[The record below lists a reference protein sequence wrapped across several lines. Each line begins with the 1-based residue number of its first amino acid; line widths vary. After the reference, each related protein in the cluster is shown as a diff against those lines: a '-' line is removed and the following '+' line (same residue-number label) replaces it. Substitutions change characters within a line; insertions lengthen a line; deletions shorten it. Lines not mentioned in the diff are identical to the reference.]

1 MIPDALTLSTY
12 RLTLVA
18 RDPLDLPPYKGSTL
32 RGGFGINF
40 KRMVCFQPEGQRCQA
55 CLLRHNC
62 PYPYLFESFPPPD
75 AEVLSKN
82 EYVTRPFVI
91 EPPLD
96 DRTDYRPGESLTFN
110 LVLAGRAQQ
119 LLAYLVVAFQELGRI
134 TGLGRGRGK
143 FRVSRVE
150 ALHPLSGET
159 APVYRES
166 QPETI
171 LMPQL
176 PVTAAQIEAEAAGL
190 PADRL
195 RLRFLTPTRLVHQ
208 GKMVADPPFHV
219 LVRRL
224 LDRVSSLSYFHCGER
239 WEIDFKGLIDRA
251 REVELAECHT
261 DWMNVERYSGRQD
274 ARLSLGGFV
283 GDVVYEGDPSTGSG
297 QGLTSFLPLLVL
309 GSLVH
314 VGKATVF
321 GNGHYRIERG
331 A

>member
-1 MIPDALTLSTY
+1 MIPDALSLSTY

-18 RDPLDLPPYKGSTL
+18 RDRLELPPYKGSTL

-40 KRMVCFQPEGQRCQA
+40 KRMVCFQPKGQPCQA

-62 PYPYLFESFPPPD
+62 PYPYLFESFPPPG

-82 EYVTRPFVI
+82 QYIARPFVI

-96 DRTDYRPGESLTFN
+96 DRTEYLPGESFSFRLT
-110 LVLAGRAQQ
+110 LVGRAQQ

-143 FRVSRVE
+143 YRLGRVE
-150 ALHPLSGET
+150 VLHPLSGET
-159 APVYRES
+159 ALVYQENR
-166 QPETI
+166 PETI

-176 PVTAAQIEAEAAGL
+176 PVTAGQIDAQAATL
-190 PADRL
+190 SPHRI
-195 RLRFLTPTRLVHQ
+195 RLRFLTPTRLVHR
-208 GKMVADPPFHV
+208 GSMVADPPFHV
-219 LVRRL
+219 LLRRL
-224 LDRVSSLSYFHCGER
+224 LDRVSSLSYFHCGQR
-239 WEIDFKGLIDRA
+239 WEIDFKGWIKRA
-251 REVELAECHT
+251 KEIRLADCHT

-283 GDVVYEGDPSTGSG
+283 GDVVYEGELAP
-297 QGLTSFLPLLVL
+297 FLPLLVL

-321 GNGHYRIERG
+321 GNGRYQIEP
-331 A
+331 